1 MLRVFLRQLEDTV
14 YLEWIFSKNNGQIIF
29 NEINTMPGFTST
41 SMYPLLCEAAGISKR
56 ELVEKLIESAFN
68 RY

>member
-1 MLRVFLRQLEDTV
+1 
-14 YLEWIFSKNNGQIIF
+14 
-29 NEINTMPGFTST
+29 MPGFTST

-68 RY
+68 RYWEKQGAVTSNILSKL